1 MGFNIAWL
9 QKKVK
14 IGKNDK
20 MLKNT
25 MVFKCI
31 WRFTEKTIG
40 GKMKENSVKKE
51 CQEKR

>member
-20 MLKNT
+20 NA
-25 MVFKCI
+25 
-31 WRFTEKTIG
+31 EKYNG
-40 GKMKENSVKKE
+40 F
-51 CQEKR
+51 

>member
-20 MLKNT
+20 NA
-25 MVFKCI
+25 
-31 WRFTEKTIG
+31 EKYYEKMIG
-40 GKMKENSVKKE
+40 GKMKGNSVKKNVRK
-51 CQEKR
+51 KR

>member
-25 MVFKCI
+25 MVLN
-31 WRFTEKTIG
+31 EYG
-40 GKMKENSVKKE
+40 GSQKK
-51 CQEKR
+51 R